1 LDLRIDPSSRDPL
14 HQQIVDQV
22 RHQIATGRLAP
33 GDRLPPV
40 RALAQQLGINVN
52 TAAKAYAE
60 MERGGVLSTAPG
72 RGSFVAGSAR
82 FLVGGFRED
91 RLRDLLGRAV
101 VEALSLG
108 YSLEQIEG
116 ALALQWARWREL
128 RSTGIDVPSREEPA
142 APAPALRIAGSH
154 DLALDLL
161 ISQLHRTRPQ
171 TVVSSSSVGSLA
183 GLIALERGEA
193 DVAGC
198 HLVDEETGE
207 YNLPF
212 VRRILPG
219 EAMVLVNLVHRQQG
233 LMVARGN
240 PKGINGL
247 EDLSRPDVRIVNR
260 QRGAG
265 TRVLLDLRLKQLGI
279 VPEKVDGYD
288 RQLETHT
295 AVAAAV
301 ASGSADAGLGILS
314 AARSMELDFIPVDRE
329 RYDLVIPAAQYE
341 LPEVALLLET
351 LGSESYRAVV
361 RELGGYDTADTGREV
376 ARIELGSVSSTLLH
390 DGPFPGQ
397 GVLSEEA

>member
-1 LDLRIDPSSRDPL
+1 MELRLDPSSRDPL
-14 HQQIVDQV
+14 HQQIIDQI

-60 MERGGVLSTAPG
+60 LERDGVLSTAPG
-72 RGSFVAGSAR
+72 RGSFVAGTAH
-82 FLVGGFRED
+82 LLIGGFRED
-91 RLRDLLGRAV
+91 RLRELLGRAV

-128 RSTGIDVPSREEPA
+128 RSTGLDLPSRAEPA
-142 APAPALRIAGSH
+142 SPVPALRIAGSH

-161 ISQLHRTRPQ
+161 ISQIHRNRPEL
-171 TVVSSSSVGSLA
+171 VVSSSNVGSLA

-193 DVAGC
+193 EVAGC

-207 YNLPF
+207 YNIPF
-212 VRRILPG
+212 IRRILPG
-219 EAMVLVNLVHRQQG
+219 EATVLVNLVHRQQG

-279 VPEKVDGYD
+279 APERVDGYD

-314 AARSMELDFIPVDRE
+314 AARSMEVDFIPIDRE
-329 RYDLVIPAAQYE
+329 RYDLAIPVARYE
-341 LPEVALLLET
+341 SPEVALLLAT
-351 LGSESYRAVV
+351 LRSESYKAVA
-361 RELGGYDTADTGREV
+361 RELGGYDTTSTGQEV
-376 ARIELGSVSSTLLH
+376 ARIELGSVSS
-390 DGPFPGQ
+390 
-397 GVLSEEA
+397 